1 MRRKPEKQASGLLYC
16 HGRAFHMALEVARSQ
31 LSGSPASLRSS
42 VSKFRRWTEIES
54 EDKKVDLDTLSGS
67 SDFRELEQ

>member
-1 MRRKPEKQASGLLYC
+1 
-16 HGRAFHMALEVARSQ
+16 MALEVARSQ